1 MLGAVSLVLLIACA
15 NVANLL
21 LARAAARQKE
31 VAIRMALGASRRRI
45 AAQLLTESLLLSL
58 LGDVL
63 GLLLASWGIDLLV
76 AYGPAD
82 VPRLREVSID
92 RYVLF
97 FTFAI
102 STLTGIVFGLAP
114 ALGIRMALGAKRPDV
129 LRLVVRQ
136 GMIMALIGLG
146 FGLIGAF
153 SLSRVMRSMLHGV
166 SPTDPLTFTGVS
178 IVLLG
183 VALLACLIP
192 ARRATRVDPIVALRN
207 E

>member
-58 LGDVL
+58 LGGVL

-102 STLTGIVFGLAP
+102 STFTGIVFGLAP
-114 ALGIRMALGAKRPDV
+114 ALHASKPDPGNMLKEGTRGVSHGARNRMRS
-129 LRLVVRQ
+129 
-136 GMIMALIGLG
+136 ALIVTEV
-146 FGLIGAF
+146 AF
-153 SLSRVMRSMLHGV
+153 RSEERRVGKECRSRWAPYH
-166 SPTDPLTFTGVS
+166 
-178 IVLLG
+178 
-183 VALLACLIP
+183 
-192 ARRATRVDPIVALRN
+192 
-207 E
+207 

>member
-97 FTFAI
+97 FTR
-102 STLTGIVFGLAP
+102 SEE
-114 ALGIRMALGAKRPDV
+114 R
-129 LRLVVRQ
+129 
-136 GMIMALIGLG
+136 
-146 FGLIGAF
+146 
-153 SLSRVMRSMLHGV
+153 RVGKEGRYRWS
-166 SPTDPLTFTGVS
+166 
-178 IVLLG
+178 
-183 VALLACLIP
+183 
-192 ARRATRVDPIVALRN
+192 
-207 E
+207 